1 MIIEKA
7 VLKIFNSAD
16 YTADILLSGSFKTLM
31 KNVTVAR
38 NIPSAAMII
47 NRNVTVLFYDGYYS
61 RDALVIAVY
70 S

>member
-7 VLKIFNSAD
+7 VLKKFNSTD

-31 KNVTVAR
+31 ENVTVAR
-38 NIPSAAMII
+38 NISSTAMTV
-47 NRNVTVLFYDGYYS
+47 NRKVAVLFYDGYYS
-61 RDALVIAVY
+61 RDAVVIAVY

>member
-7 VLKIFNSAD
+7 VLKTFDQAT

-38 NIPSAAMII
+38 NIPSTAMTV
-47 NRNVTVLFYDGYYS
+47 NRKVTVLFYDGYHS
-61 RDALVIAVY
+61 RDAVIIAAY
-70 S
+70 E